1 MIADAREI
9 RAYFAP
15 QISETTFAGILATVN
30 GRKLISVFYAER
42 LPKYLFLVNMQGMVA
57 GVLCRRT

>member
-1 MIADAREI
+1 MFAVACEI

-42 LPKYLFLVNMQGMVA
+42 LSKYLFPVNMQGMVA
-57 GVLCRRT
+57 GALCRRT